1 MHYHR
6 LHVSYIEPI
15 IKNVYIKE
23 KKTTA
28 YNFKGKRE
36 KKLMYIFPT
45 L

>member
-23 KKTTA
+23 KKPTA
-28 YNFKGKRE
+28 YIISRERE
-36 KKLMYIFPT
+36 KKN
-45 L
+45 